1 MADPSELLA
10 AARLLLDGEGG
21 NPPTDAQLR
30 RAVSTAYYAVF
41 HCILRA
47 AADRFMGPDKAASAG
62 YALLY
67 RSFDHR
73 HMKTVCEA
81 LQASTLRGRFRRHL
95 RKASVSQ
102 EVQEFA
108 EIFGELQDARHAAD
122 YDPLASLVISDVM
135 ALIDSA
141 AVAMRI
147 FDQVA
152 PDEKSDVLALLM
164 VRARD

>member
-47 AADRFMGPDKAASAG
+47 AADRFMGRGEAASAG

-73 HMKTVCEA
+73 HMKTVCGA
-81 LQASTLRGRFRRHL
+81 LRASTLRERFRRHL
-95 RKASVSQ
+95 RRASVSE
-102 EVQEFA
+102 EVQDFA
-108 EIFGELQDARHAAD
+108 GIFEELQDARHTAD
-122 YDPLASLVISDVM
+122 HDPVASLVTSDVV
-135 ALIDSA
+135 ALIQA
-141 AVAMRI
+141 AVVAMDT
-147 FDQVA
+147 FDRVA

>member
-10 AARLLLDGEGG
+10 AARLLLGGEGG
-21 NPPTDAQLR
+21 NPPTDAHLR

-41 HCILRA
+41 HYILRA
-47 AADRFMGPDKAASAG
+47 AADRFMGRGEAASAG

-73 HMKTVCEA
+73 HMKTVCGA
-81 LQASTLRGRFRRHL
+81 LRAPTLRERFRRHL
-95 RKASVSQ
+95 GRASVRQ
-102 EVQEFA
+102 EVREFA
-108 EIFGELQDARHAAD
+108 AAFEELQDARHTAD
-122 YDPLASLVISDVM
+122 YDPVASFVLSDVM
-135 ALIDSA
+135 ALIEA
-141 AVAMRI
+141 AVTAMHA

-152 PDEKSDVLALLM
+152 PEEKSDVLALLM

>member
-10 AARLLLDGEGG
+10 AARLLVDGG
-21 NPPTDAQLR
+21 PPTDAQLR

-41 HCILRA
+41 HYILRA
-47 AADRFMGPDKAASAG
+47 AADRFMGRAEAASAG

-73 HMKTVCEA
+73 HMKTVCGA
-81 LQASTLRGRFRRHL
+81 LRASTLRERFRRHL
-95 RKASVSQ
+95 RRDSVSV
-102 EVQEFA
+102 EVQDFA
-108 EIFGELQDARHAAD
+108 GAFEELQDARHTAD
-122 YDPLASLVISDVM
+122 YDPVASLVISDVM
-135 ALIDSA
+135 ALIQA
-141 AVAMRI
+141 AVVAMNT
-147 FDQVA
+147 FDRVS

>member
-47 AADRFMGPDKAASAG
+47 AADRFMGRSEAVSAG

-73 HMKTVCEA
+73 HMKTVCGA
-81 LQASTLRGRFRRHL
+81 LRASTLKERFRRHL
-95 RKASVSQ
+95 RGDSVSQ
-102 EVQEFA
+102 EVRGFA
-108 EIFGELQDARHAAD
+108 GIFEELQDARHTAD
-122 YDPLASLVISDVM
+122 YDPVASLVTSDVV
-135 ALIDSA
+135 ALIEA
-141 AVAMRI
+141 AVVAMDT
-147 FDQVA
+147 FDRVA
-152 PDEKSDVLALLM
+152 PEEKSDVLALLM